1 MRTASHFDPPP
12 ETTPM
17 SDPAAS
23 ATTPGQLLERI
34 GAELA
39 RQADAVRSLHA
50 LTEGAETPEAV
61 RLAQTIDTASQVL
74 DEIAGLLAALA
85 PPPGAASDAP
95 LRDPTP
101 LAEGVRLS
109 DLRRTLFD
117 PGTAAAPDTDG
128 DLELF

>member
-1 MRTASHFDPPP
+1 
-12 ETTPM
+12 M
-17 SDPAAS
+17 SKPAAP

-50 LTEGAETPEAV
+50 LTDGAETPEAV

-85 PPPGAASDAP
+85 PHGGASPNAP
-95 LRDPTP
+95 MPDPTP
-101 LAEGVRLS
+101 LAGTVRLS
-109 DLRRTLFD
+109 ELRRTLFD
-117 PGTAAAPDTDG
+117 PGHKATPESDG